1 MNILKKLGQLGQKSW
16 DLGRSIVDQVTGQN
30 AKDAARE
37 AAAVQKEA
45 GLAAIEEARAARET
59 ARTDLMP
66 YAQFGQQQLPAL
78 SSILNP
84 QGQVDY
90 LQNNPIFKASLAN
103 MNEQVL
109 NNAAVRGRLNAGD
122 TRQRFLENFQA
133 SALPLLSYQTNSLF
147 NAANLGQ
154 SSAAGQAAN
163 GLNASQVIGSNI
175 TGMGNANAAGIV
187 GVQNAR
193 NQATK
198 DILGGITSIYGM
210 I

>member
-175 TGMGNANAAGIV
+175 AGIGNANAAGIV

>member
-175 TGMGNANAAGIV
+175 TGVGNANAAGIV

>member
-175 TGMGNANAAGIV
+175 TGIGNANAAGIV

>member
-1 MNILKKLGQLGQKSW
+1 
-16 DLGRSIVDQVTGQN
+16 
-30 AKDAARE
+30 
-37 AAAVQKEA
+37 
-45 GLAAIEEARAARET
+45 
-59 ARTDLMP
+59 
-66 YAQFGQQQLPAL
+66 
-78 SSILNP
+78 
-84 QGQVDY
+84 
-90 LQNNPIFKASLAN
+90 

-175 TGMGNANAAGIV
+175 TGIGNANAAGIV

>member
-16 DLGRSIVDQVTGQN
+16 DLGRSIVGQVTGQN

-45 GLAAIEEARAARET
+45 GLAAIDEARAARET

-175 TGMGNANAAGIV
+175 TGIGNANAAGIV

>member
-147 NAANLGQ
+147 NAANLGR
-154 SSAAGQAAN
+154 SSAAGQGAN

-175 TGMGNANAAGIV
+175 TGIGNANAAGIV

>member
-1 MNILKKLGQLGQKSW
+1 MNILKKLGRLGQKSW

-175 TGMGNANAAGIV
+175 TGIGNANAAGIV

>member
-66 YAQFGQQQLPAL
+66 YAQFGKQQLPAL

-175 TGMGNANAAGIV
+175 TGIGNANAAGIV

>member
-59 ARTDLMP
+59 ARADLMP

-90 LQNNPIFKASLAN
+90 LQNNPIFKALLAN

-175 TGMGNANAAGIV
+175 TGIGNANAAGIV